1 METDLEFFERLMKE
15 QELKKDNP
23 IQNNSVD
30 NITHI
35 VNPLQ
40 IKIHKIV
47 IEKRDNKK
55 KKKMNMIFE

>member
-40 IKIHKIV
+40 IKIHKVV

-55 KKKMNMIFE
+55 KINMIFE

>member
-1 METDLEFFERLMKE
+1 METDLEFFERLMKQ